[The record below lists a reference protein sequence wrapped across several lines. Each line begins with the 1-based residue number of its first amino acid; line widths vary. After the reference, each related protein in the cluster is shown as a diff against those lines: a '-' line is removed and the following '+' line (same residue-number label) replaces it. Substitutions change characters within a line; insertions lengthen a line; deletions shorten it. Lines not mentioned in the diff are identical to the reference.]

1 MMSLL
6 RTTLAGRLARRFGRR
21 IAGLSRATNARH
33 SAAYGQAVAVTDP
46 TMRRHHWPVGE
57 RDEPWRRTS

>member
-1 MMSLL
+1 MMPLL
-6 RTTLAGRLARRFGRR
+6 RTTFAGRLARRFGRR

-46 TMRRHHWPVGE
+46 AMRRHRWPVGE
-57 RDEPWRRTS
+57 KGEPWRRTS

>member
-57 RDEPWRRTS
+57 RDELWRRTP

>member
-1 MMSLL
+1 MMPLL
-6 RTTLAGRLARRFGRR
+6 RTAFAGRLARRFGRR

-33 SAAYGQAVAVTDP
+33 SAQYGQAVVVTDP
-46 TMRRHHWPVGE
+46 SMRRHHWPVGE